1 METILLVDS
10 SALIYSAFFRYG
22 IYNYKQ
28 QPIAV
33 IFGFIQRV
41 IKLAEKYKTSDF
53 IFCFD
58 SKRNLR
64 KKIYPEY
71 KQQRTPKTDEDIL
84 LGKLRK
90 KQETKLKFELMKIGF
105 KNVFYKP
112 GYEAD
117 DILTYLAR
125 KLRHRNVI
133 MITNDKDMFQCL
145 DYCDILNP
153 KDNKHYSRRKF
164 VKEYNLTP
172 NQWPLAK
179 AIGGCDSDNIKGI
192 KGVSDPKLPSSKAI
206 KFVNGQLTKGVVYD
220 RITSEEN
227 KPIIQRNLKLT
238 KCPYLNKD
246 FNLNIRQNKITR
258 YSFMNFINRYNFYKL
273 LAGGEWKNL
282 IND

>member
-10 SALIYSAFFRYG
+10 SSLIYSAFFRYG

-41 IKLAEKYKTSDF
+41 IKLADKYNTNNF

-64 KKIYPEY
+64 KKFYPEY
-71 KQQRTPKTDEDIL
+71 KQQRNNKSDEDIL
-84 LGKLRK
+84 LAKLRK

-117 DILTYLAR
+117 DLLAYLAE
-125 KLRHRNVI
+125 KLKSKNVI
-133 MITNDKDMFQCL
+133 MVTNDKDMFQCL
-145 DYCDILNP
+145 DYCDLLNP
-153 KDNKHYSRRKF
+153 KDKKHYSRSKF
-164 VKEYNLTP
+164 IKEYNLFP
-172 NQWPLAK
+172 DQWPLAK

-192 KGVSDPKLPSSKAI
+192 KGVSDPKSPTSKAI
-206 KFVNGQLTKGVVYD
+206 KYINGELKKGVVYN
-220 RITSEEN
+220 RIISEEGQN
-227 KPIIQRNLKLT
+227 IIQRNLKLT
-238 KCPYLNKD
+238 KCPYKNKD
-246 FNLNIRQNKITR
+246 FKLNILQNDITR
-258 YSFMNFINRYNFYKL
+258 FSFMKFINRYQFYKL
-273 LAGGEWKNL
+273 LDDGKWKKL

>member
-33 IFGFIQRV
+33 IFGFVQRV
-41 IKLAEKYKTSDF
+41 IKLADKYNTNNF

-64 KKIYPEY
+64 KNFYPEY
-71 KQQRTPKTDEDIL
+71 KQQRNNKSDEDIL
-84 LGKLRK
+84 LAKLRK

-117 DILTYLAR
+117 DLLSYLAE
-125 KLRHRNVI
+125 KLKSKNVI
-133 MITNDKDMFQCL
+133 MVTNDKDMFQCL
-145 DYCDILNP
+145 DYCDLLNP
-153 KDNKHYSRRKF
+153 KDKKHYSRSKF
-164 VKEYNLTP
+164 IKEYNLFP
-172 NQWPLAK
+172 DQWPLAK

-192 KGVSDPKLPSSKAI
+192 KGVSDPKSSSSKAI
-206 KFVNGQLTKGVVYD
+206 KYLNGELKKGVIYD
-220 RITSEEN
+220 RIISEEGQN
-227 KPIIQRNLKLT
+227 IIQRNLNLT

-246 FNLNIRQNKITR
+246 FNLNIRPNGITR
-258 YSFMNFINRYNFYKL
+258 YSFMNFINRYNFHKL
-273 LAGGEWKNL
+273 LDGGEWKNL